1 MKFTQNLSTTFL
13 FGVKKMGKATGFMDY
28 SRKANGDVPPMERIE
43 NFNEFHF
50 YLDEKSRKNQ
60 AARCMNCGV
69 PM

>member
-1 MKFTQNLSTTFL
+1 
-13 FGVKKMGKATGFMDY
+13 MGKATGFMDY

-69 PM
+69 PMCQSA

>member
-50 YLDEKSRKNQ
+50 YLDEK
-60 AARCMNCGV
+60 
-69 PM
+69 